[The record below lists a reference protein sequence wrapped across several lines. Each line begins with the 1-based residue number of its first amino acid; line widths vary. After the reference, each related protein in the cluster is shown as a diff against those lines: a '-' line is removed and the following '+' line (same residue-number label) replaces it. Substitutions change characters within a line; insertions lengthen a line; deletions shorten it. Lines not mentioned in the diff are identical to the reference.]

1 MSDQKGKSV
10 KNKEL
15 IKEKIIFYI
24 KEQGY
29 APTVR
34 EICEMTNLKST
45 SSVQSYLCKMFEEGE
60 LETDAKIGASR
71 AIRVPGYKYVK
82 VDQKMQ
88 EDNQEASKDLQTDV
102 TDQRVRLE
110 DVMGVITT
118 ELEKLITTQ

>member
-1 MSDQKGKSV
+1 MSEQKGKSV

-24 KEQGY
+24 KEHGY

-88 EDNQEASKDLQTDV
+88 EDNQEASKDLQTDL